1 MFYLLLIP
9 WAVNFLDVFPI
20 KNFISAFI
28 FLIFVL
34 WEGNEVL
41 SVENMNT
48 ERRFL
53 LLLSALRVVLA
64 SDVTTQR

>member
-41 SVENMNT
+41 RVENMKLN
-48 ERRFL
+48 
-53 LLLSALRVVLA
+53 AA
-64 SDVTTQR
+64 SCYFSQP